1 MWNSARLFIWI
12 GLLAKQVVGDIGVFC
27 LTVTE
32 KKQLARKNDFV
43 FWIQLDKHPLL
54 RPILIYWNLEASLHS
69 LLSFAW
75 TFTYSVAQQIN
86 CDKILFSH
94 TRRWYQFQL
103 SFISLFFVFFYY
115 FMLIYVILLLL
126 IFTKIILLWIF
137 YSNFFCSCQLVLFF
151 HVPACSGMLCVPGF
165 IDAPKGGKME
175 KPVKSHVF
183 V

>member
-1 MWNSARLFIWI
+1 MEQCEAVYLNRFTS
-12 GLLAKQVVGDIGVFC
+12 
-27 LTVTE
+27 
-32 KKQLARKNDFV
+32 
-43 FWIQLDKHPLL
+43 
-54 RPILIYWNLEASLHS
+54 EASSWRYWCVLFDCDRKEAIGEEEWLCILNPTGQTS
-69 LLSFAW
+69 SFA
-75 TFTYSVAQQIN
+75 THFNILKFRGKPSLITVICMDLHILSRPTNKLRQNIVFSYSEMIPVSV
-86 CDKILFSH
+86 IL
-94 TRRWYQFQL
+94 Y
-103 SFISLFFVFFYY
+103 SLFFVFFYY

-137 YSNFFCSCQLVLFF
+137 YSNFFCSCQLLLFF